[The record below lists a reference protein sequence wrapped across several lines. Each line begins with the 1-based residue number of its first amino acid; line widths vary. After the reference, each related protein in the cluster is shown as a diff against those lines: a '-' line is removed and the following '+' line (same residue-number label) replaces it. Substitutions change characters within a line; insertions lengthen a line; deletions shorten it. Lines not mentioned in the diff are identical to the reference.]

1 MPPQP
6 LLGVGPDGR
15 SWPREG
21 RGSTVGAVV
30 VIVLVSTVLAI
41 GAAILEAPL
50 ATLGLGV
57 FAAYTLLTF
66 LASLPAALTPWIVQV
81 GPDGIWLPE
90 LGYRRWTDFSSVR
103 VETYASP
110 RDGVGPNCRP
120 RPRRR
125 LGLRAPRRCGAGHE
139 PRGGAGGRHPP
150 RLVPHRVVGRWGGRS
165 AGPRATRSVRRT
177 SARRRSTPSWP
188 RLPKRSRSSR
198 TSPWRGRNRTPRG
211 LARGRQGSTEAV
223 GRLGCLRPVR
233 AVHPGD
239 GRVREA
245 RRGRRPRR
253 SDARARRQ
261 SIR

>member
-110 RDGVGPNCRP
+110 RDGAGPNRP
-120 RPRRR
+120 ASAHAPPWV
-125 LGLRAPRRCGAGHE
+125 RAPGRCGA
-139 PRGGAGGRHPP
+139 RAQ
-150 RLVPHRVVGRWGGRS
+150 PHRGVGG
-165 AGPRATRSVRRT
+165 
-177 SARRRSTPSWP
+177 
-188 RLPKRSRSSR
+188 
-198 TSPWRGRNRTPRG
+198 
-211 LARGRQGSTEAV
+211 
-223 GRLGCLRPVR
+223 
-233 AVHPGD
+233 
-239 GRVREA
+239 
-245 RRGRRPRR
+245 
-253 SDARARRQ
+253 
-261 SIR
+261 